1 MNNFEFLSD
10 KPEYRL
16 FSKDCVDAEK
26 AFHNSFDSCV
36 KLVRTALDAAIKWA
50 YSKDKKFSPASDNL
64 FDLISNPVFERAI
77 GKNLSDKLHYCR
89 KAGNEAIHNEKE
101 FSAQEAQQCLR
112 NLFDFVQWLD
122 NRYGKNFVPRTFNSL
137 NGAKNILQTELCGM
151 KLNTPIFAASGTF
164 GFGEEFE
171 NFVDLKRLGGVMV
184 KCITLKPRRGN
195 DGVRITE
202 TPSGM
207 LNCIGLENP
216 GVEKFLTEILPR
228 IKNKMNVIVN
238 VSGSSVEDYGKLA
251 KLLDVDGVAAIEL
264 NISCPNV
271 KDGGIIF
278 GTDEQQAAKVTT
290 VAKKNTR
297 KPVIVKL
304 SPNVTDITKIA
315 RACESAGADC
325 LSLINT
331 LMGMEINIHTWRPT
345 LGNITGGL
353 SGGAIKP
360 VALRMVWQVANAVK
374 IPIIGMGGAVSG
386 ADVIE
391 FMLAG
396 ARLVALGT
404 GLFLKPDLILDV
416 KKDILAYMDRFKI
429 DDINSIVGVVEL
441 N

>member
-1 MNNFEFLSD
+1 MNNFDFLNY
-10 KPEYRL
+10 KPEYRS
-16 FSKDCVDAEK
+16 FSKDCIDAEA
-26 AFHNSFDSCV
+26 AFRSSYDSCV
-36 KLVRTALDAAIKWA
+36 KIVRTALDAAIKWA
-50 YSKDKKFSPASDNL
+50 YAAENKIASDNL
-64 FDLISNPVFERAI
+64 FEAI
-77 GKNLSDKLHYCR
+77 ENIGLDKNLANKLHYCR
-89 KAGNEAIHNEKE
+89 KAGNAAIHNEQE
-101 FSAQEAQQCLR
+101 FSADEAQKCLQ
-112 NLFDFVQWLD
+112 NLFDFVQWID
-122 NRYGKNFVPRTFNSL
+122 NRYGKNFTPRTFTSL
-137 NGAKNILQTELCGM
+137 TSAENILQTEICGI
-151 KLNTPIFAASGTF
+151 KLQTPIFAASGTF

-207 LNCIGLENP
+207 MNCIGLENP
-216 GVEKFLTEILPR
+216 GVEKFLSDILPR
-228 IKNKMNVIVN
+228 IKDRMNVIVN

-251 KLLDVDGVAAIEL
+251 ELLDVDGVAAIEL

-278 GTDEQQAAKVTT
+278 GTDERAAAAVTSAAK
-290 VAKKNTR
+290 KSTR

-315 RACESAGADC
+315 RTVESAGADC

-374 IPIIGMGGAVSG
+374 IPIIGMGGIYSAND
-386 ADVIE
+386 AAE
-391 FMLAG
+391 FFLAG
-396 ARLVALGT
+396 ASAVAIGTANFAEPSITMKIADDLEKYLRSCELKNIRKLVG
-404 GLFLKPDLILDV
+404 
-416 KKDILAYMDRFKI
+416 KI
-429 DDINSIVGVVEL
+429 KV
-441 N
+441 

>member
-1 MNNFEFLSD
+1 MN
-10 KPEYRL
+10 
-16 FSKDCVDAEK
+16 
-26 AFHNSFDSCV
+26 
-36 KLVRTALDAAIKWA
+36 
-50 YSKDKKFSPASDNL
+50 
-64 FDLISNPVFERAI
+64 
-77 GKNLSDKLHYCR
+77 
-89 KAGNEAIHNEKE
+89 
-101 FSAQEAQQCLR
+101 
-112 NLFDFVQWLD
+112 
-122 NRYGKNFVPRTFNSL
+122 KNF
-137 NGAKNILQTELCGM
+137 LQTELCGM

-171 NFVDLKRLGGVMV
+171 NFVDLQRLGGVMV

-216 GVEKFLTEILPR
+216 GVEVFLSKILPR
-228 IKNKMNVIVN
+228 IKDKMNVVVN
-238 VSGSSVEDYGKLA
+238 VSGSSVEDYAKLA

-278 GTDEQQAAKVTT
+278 GTDERQAAAVTSA
-290 VAKKNTR
+290 AKNSTR

-304 SPNVTDITKIA
+304 SPNVTDIAKIA
-315 RACESAGADC
+315 RAVESSGADC

-360 VALRMVWQVANAVK
+360 VAVRMVWQVAKAVK
-374 IPIIGMGGAVSG
+374 IPIIGMGGIRSASD
-386 ADVIE
+386 AAE
-391 FMLAG
+391 FFLAG
-396 ARLVALGT
+396 ASAVAIGTANFSEPSTTMKIADDLESYLQSCGLKNIRELVG
-404 GLFLKPDLILDV
+404 KV
-416 KKDILAYMDRFKI
+416 KL
-429 DDINSIVGVVEL
+429 
-441 N
+441 